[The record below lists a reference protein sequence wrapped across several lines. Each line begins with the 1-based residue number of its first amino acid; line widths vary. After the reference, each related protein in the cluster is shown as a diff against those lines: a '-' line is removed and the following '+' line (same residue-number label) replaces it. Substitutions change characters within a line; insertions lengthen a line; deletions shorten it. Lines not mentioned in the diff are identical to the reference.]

1 MVMRALLLH
10 LTVLQEVRGV
20 LVLSCSD
27 YVDMQD
33 TIIHI
38 GFSVTSE
45 QLSISCLIRN
55 NPR

>member
-1 MVMRALLLH
+1 MVTKALLLH

-38 GFSVTSE
+38 
-45 QLSISCLIRN
+45 CLFCYFGTTLN
-55 NPR
+55 LVFDTQ